1 LNTEEHN
8 PPHENEAEPAAV
20 RFDDGAIRTAR
31 PVVPLD
37 RTSPETGRERR
48 RRGGK
53 YPLGMILGLG
63 LVTVLAALAGTLYRE
78 ERPPAVTAAATA
90 TVPDTPS
97 TAHLDVAQAAAGAAS
112 QDEAETESAESWAE
126 RDEVSDEAA
135 AAPGRTRGRRSSS
148 FGYATKG
155 VERYEA
161 DDVEELLARAERARK
176 EAEGR
181 AGRRRVREGG
191 GRPKARLIGVYTLRS
206 RN

>member
-1 LNTEEHN
+1 MKTEEHN

-20 RFDDGAIRTAR
+20 RFDDGAKRTAR

-37 RTSPETGRERR
+37 RVSLETGRERR

-63 LVTVLAALAGTLYRE
+63 LVTALAALANTFHRD

-90 TVPDTPS
+90 TAPDTPS
-97 TAHLDVAQAAAGAAS
+97 TTPLDIAQAAAGAVS
-112 QDEAETESAESWAE
+112 QAEAETESAQARAES
-126 RDEVSDEAA
+126 DEVSDEAA
-135 AAPGRTRGRRSSS
+135 AAPRITRGRTPSS
-148 FGYATKG
+148 FGYATEG
-155 VERYEA
+155 VDRYEA
-161 DDVEELLARAERARK
+161 GDVEELLARAERARK
-176 EAEGR
+176 KAEGR

-191 GRPKARLIGVYTLRS
+191 GRPRPRLIGVYTLRS